1 MLTFPDIDP
10 VAVRIG
16 PLAVHWYGLAY
27 VVGIGLGW
35 WLLHRR
41 AARGDAG
48 GWTVD
53 EVSDLVFYS
62 ALGAVL
68 GGRVGY
74 VLFYNL
80 GAVLANPLEA
90 FAVWHGGMSFHGG
103 VLGFITAMG
112 WYAQRRGHA
121 FFEATDFVVPVVPL
135 GLLMG
140 RIANFVNQEL
150 WGAPTSLP
158 WGVVFTN
165 PAAGGM
171 PRHPSQLYEAALE
184 GLVLFVVLNVLRAK
198 RPPRAVVSA
207 TFLIGYGLARFAVE
221 FIREPDAP
229 IGYLAWGWLT
239 MGQVLSAPMIIAGL
253 AILVFGLKHGASARE
268 VRT

>member
-1 MLTFPDIDP
+1 MLPFPDIDP
-10 VAVRIG
+10 IAVRIG
-16 PLAVHWYGLAY
+16 PLAVRWYGLAY

-35 WLLHRR
+35 LLLHRR
-41 AARGDAG
+41 AARGEAD
-48 GWTVD
+48 GWTVE

-68 GGRVGY
+68 GGRIGY
-74 VLFYNL
+74 ILFYNL
-80 GAVLANPLEA
+80 GATLANPLEA

-103 VLGFITAMG
+103 VLGFVSAMA
-112 WYAQRRGHA
+112 WYAHRRGRG
-121 FFEATDFVVPVVPL
+121 FFAATDFVVPVVPL

-140 RIANFVNQEL
+140 RIANFINQEL

-158 WGVVFTN
+158 WGVVFN
-165 PAAGGM
+165 VPAAGGV

-184 GLVLFVVLNVLRAK
+184 GLVLFAVLNILRAK
-198 RPPRAVVSA
+198 HLPRAVVSA
-207 TFLIGYGLARFAVE
+207 AFLIGYGVIRFGIE

-239 MGQVLSAPMIIAGL
+239 MGQVLSLPMVLAGL
-253 AILVFGLKHGASARE
+253 AILVYGLRQGAPREAR
-268 VRT
+268 T